1 MEKSEHIDQLGL
13 AMAKFQGE
21 LIQPSLNAEVS
32 VKTGGG
38 YSYKFKYADFSE
50 CKRAATP
57 LLAKYGL
64 SVLQLI
70 EDGYS
75 VRTVL
80 LHSSGQWIASVA
92 KMNVTGN
99 KPQDFGSAITYAKRY
114 AFCAILGIVADDD
127 EDGNIASGNQAQKQP
142 IQKQQRQANVPT
154 QKPKALKPFNPQWK
168 NEPTYL
174 EWIHKCEMQAKNA
187 GSKFSLVNL
196 IKSFY
201 DVKDLSVLTELE
213 DSYINYKLEN
223 NL

>member
-1 MEKSEHIDQLGL
+1 MEMSEHIDQLGL

-75 VRTVL
+75 VRTML

-142 IQKQQRQANVPT
+142 IQKQQT
-154 QKPKALKPFNPQWK
+154 QKPKELKPFNPAWK
-168 NEPTYL
+168 DEPTYL
-174 EWIHKCEMQAKNA
+174 GWIYKCETQAKQANQQ
-187 GSKFSLVNL
+187 FSLVNL

-201 DVKDLSVLTELE
+201 DVKNLGDLTELE
-213 DSYINYKLEN
+213 DAYINYKFEN